1 MSRDGDFDPFL
12 DDVKGVKSTSKKDKP
27 KSSGGWF
34 SSKERKKKKD
44 ESLYGPASFDFGDK
58 SDDDDT
64 YSSSNFSGKDDN
76 NKQEKV
82 TIQTLFEFKP
92 WEIGVLLIELLLVA
106 YLVLVVTRVIP
117 IF

>member
-1 MSRDGDFDPFL
+1 MSRDSDFDPFL
-12 DDVKGVKSTSKKDKP
+12 DDVKGVKTNSTKGNS

-34 SSKERKKKKD
+34 SSKAKKKKKD

-58 SDDDDT
+58 SDDDDA
-64 YSSSNFSGKDDN
+64 YSTSNFSGKSEDI
-76 NKQEKV
+76 KPEKV

-92 WEIGVLLIELLLVA
+92 WEIGVLLVELLLVV

>member
-1 MSRDGDFDPFL
+1 MSRDSIFDPFL
-12 DDVKGVKSTSKKDKP
+12 DDIKGVKKKSKKDK
-27 KSSGGWF
+27 K
-34 SSKERKKKKD
+34 KEKEN

-64 YSSSNFSGKDDN
+64 YGTSSFSKKESNK
-76 NKQEKV
+76 KEKV

-92 WEIGVLLIELLLVA
+92 WEIAVLVVELILVL
-106 YLVLVVTRVIP
+106 YLILVVTRVLP